1 MVTPMPNAYEDAKGF
16 QSAAARRRGERVTF
30 HLDTWEY
37 DNPDDEEDAGRERR
51 VTFMVDPMV
60 DLLRLGAAFGDI
72 GTTLGALGA
81 DTTTPQEKL
90 DILDRELPKLRNSV
104 RDLLIPKSRVEWDR
118 WGHEFDAQ
126 MMAGLVRMLM
136 KELSPLDPTQP
147 ESSPGGSST
156 TSTPSTDG
164 APPAES
170 TSTLSLSDGA

>member
-1 MVTPMPNAYEDAKGF
+1 MPNAYSENRGF

-30 HLDTWEY
+30 HLDTWVY
-37 DNPDDEEDAGRERR
+37 DDPDDENDAGREHR
-51 VTFMVDPMV
+51 VVFMVDPMV

-72 GTTLGALGA
+72 GTTLGALSA
-81 DTTTPQEKL
+81 DTTSAQEKL
-90 DILDRELPKLRNSV
+90 HLLDTELPKLRASV
-104 RDLLIPKSRVEWDR
+104 RDLLIPKSRTDWDQ

-126 MMAGLVRMLM
+126 MMASLVRMLM

-170 TSTLSLSDGA
+170 TLTLSPSDAA